1 MSELSMINGTNTLV
15 GNKAEVTSISRQ
27 GIILWVKGHEYYLPY
42 DKYPWFKRAAVDDVF
57 NVKLL
62 GKEHIRWEALDIDL
76 SLSILLHP
84 ENYPL
89 SSK

>member
-1 MSELSMINGTNTLV
+1 MINGTNTLV
-15 GNKAEVTSISRQ
+15 GNKAAVTSISRQ
-27 GIILWVKGHEYYLPY
+27 GIILSVNGHEYYLPY

-89 SSK
+89 ISK